1 MWLLSHWLVAGVPLP
16 CEALESV
23 YAWKGRLLSPP
34 LSSFLVQPMN
44 RKREGERAQSDL
56 ARRGGGG
63 GRSLC
68 RARAAPSEQGLLRKG
83 ASLPPAAALGEGE
96 KKRKRRRRGGGPFI
110 LLPSFARAAAGAEW
124 KGPSDWKSKGN
135 HRRGGRGGEGRLS
148 RAPLTSPPPV
158 IYGGQRG
165 WPSRASRCLQE
176 VNLFPGAQAAFKLL
190 YSM

>member
-63 GRSLC
+63 GAVLSVVRALPHPSKVCCAKARPFPLQQRS
-68 RARAAPSEQGLLRKG
+68 GKV
-83 ASLPPAAALGEGE
+83 
-96 KKRKRRRRGGGPFI
+96 RRRG
-110 LLPSFARAAAGAEW
+110 
-124 KGPSDWKSKGN
+124 
-135 HRRGGRGGEGRLS
+135 RGGGGGGVLS
-148 RAPLTSPPPV
+148 FCSPPSPAPLRVLNEKGLLTERAKETT
-158 IYGGQRG
+158 GGG
-165 WPSRASRCLQE
+165 GGAVKEGCLAP
-176 VNLFPGAQAAFKLL
+176 L
-190 YSM
+190 